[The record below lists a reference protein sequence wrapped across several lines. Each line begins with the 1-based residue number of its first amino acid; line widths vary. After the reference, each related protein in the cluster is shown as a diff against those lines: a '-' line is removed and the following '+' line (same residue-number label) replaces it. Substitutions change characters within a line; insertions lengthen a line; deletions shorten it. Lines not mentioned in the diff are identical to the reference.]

1 MDLQLTTEMLWHGAL
16 MKRSTLLL
24 KILLAIAMAIAACTG
39 RQPSPPSRQ
48 RLSRSLETKRLIE
61 ASDAPQRDLV
71 DLVVRFGDGEQRIPE
86 VARNEPWGFEPGDE
100 HDFWLQDK
108 ATGDYHQVT
117 AELRQATPH
126 AYWFVVE
133 GVALNEGALPA
144 AAEQFETAIYPTNQR
159 FFGREWT
166 PGVDGDPHLVILLA
180 GDLGGGVSAYQ
191 NSLDEFSQAVFPF
204 SNEMEMITLNGE
216 GARLD
221 GPAFACD
228 LAHEFQHVIQ
238 WAVDRDEA
246 TWLNEAFGLL
256 ACPLNDLKASYQDFI
271 VEAFAAQPGVQLNT
285 WETEPEQAA
294 AHYGAGQLFGA
305 YFLERFGEQAV
316 QVLAADSS
324 NGLRSVDGAL
334 RTLGAGLDGDDLFA
348 DWVAANYLDDPDLP
362 GRRYG
367 YRDLELPPIRPQGVV
382 DAGSLPVEIEASV
395 GQYATDYFVLNGPGD
410 FQIDFAGE
418 TLVRPAPAEPHSG
431 DMVWWAGREQESD
444 ATLSRDFD
452 LSGLERATLT
462 FYTWYDVEEYD
473 RAYVAVST
481 DGRQWMALPGQ
492 TTSAGPRL
500 GVVLGPGY
508 TGRSDGW
515 VQERIDLTPY
525 AGQQLQVRFEY
536 VTDDGPIRPG
546 FLLDDIEIPE
556 LGYRHDAEADDGGW
570 SADGFL
576 RLANSLPQE
585 WLLQLITQRG
595 DRVAVERLAL
605 DSENRGR
612 WNVSLGPG
620 ETAVLVIAGLTRD
633 TAEAAGY
640 RLLFSM
646 PGS

>member
-1 MDLQLTTEMLWHGAL
+1 
-16 MKRSTLLL
+16 
-24 KILLAIAMAIAACTG
+24 
-39 RQPSPPSRQ
+39 
-48 RLSRSLETKRLIE
+48 
-61 ASDAPQRDLV
+61 
-71 DLVVRFGDGEQRIPE
+71 
-86 VARNEPWGFEPGDE
+86 
-100 HDFWLQDK
+100 
-108 ATGDYHQVT
+108 
-117 AELRQATPH
+117 
-126 AYWFVVE
+126 
-133 GVALNEGALPA
+133 
-144 AAEQFETAIYPTNQR
+144 
-159 FFGREWT
+159 
-166 PGVDGDPHLVILLA
+166 
-180 GDLGGGVSAYQ
+180 
-191 NSLDEFSQAVFPF
+191 
-204 SNEMEMITLNGE
+204 
-216 GARLD
+216 
-221 GPAFACD
+221 
-228 LAHEFQHVIQ
+228 
-238 WAVDRDEA
+238 
-246 TWLNEAFGLL
+246 
-256 ACPLNDLKASYQDFI
+256 
-271 VEAFAAQPGVQLNT
+271 
-285 WETEPEQAA
+285 
-294 AHYGAGQLFGA
+294 LFGA
-305 YFLERFGEQAV
+305 YFLERFGEQAL

-334 RTLGAGLDGDDLFA
+334 RTLGAGLDGNDLFA

-395 GQYATDYFVLNGPGD
+395 GQYATDYFVLNGLGD
-410 FQIDFAGE
+410 FQIYFAGE